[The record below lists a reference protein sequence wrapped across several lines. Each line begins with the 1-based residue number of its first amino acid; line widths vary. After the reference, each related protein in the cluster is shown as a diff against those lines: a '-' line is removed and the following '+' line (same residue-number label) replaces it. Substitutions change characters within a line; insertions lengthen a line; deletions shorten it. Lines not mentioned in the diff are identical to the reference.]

1 MDDISGIGDQQ
12 NRQQIAQNIRSVF
25 RHYGRNQAENTDWA
39 ELDDCSHNHHG
50 DCIRALHKICER
62 LSFFPD

>member
-12 NRQQIAQNIRSVF
+12 NRQQITQNIRSVF

-39 ELDDCSHNHHG
+39 G
-50 DCIRALHKICER
+50 T
-62 LSFFPD
+62 